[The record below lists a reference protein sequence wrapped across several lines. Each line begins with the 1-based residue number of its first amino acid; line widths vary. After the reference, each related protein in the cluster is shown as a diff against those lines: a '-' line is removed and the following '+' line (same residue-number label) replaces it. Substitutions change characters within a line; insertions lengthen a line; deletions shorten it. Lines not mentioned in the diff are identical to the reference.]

1 MTVFKGYMRIMKK
14 NTGLILL
21 YLGIFFGVA
30 MALQAAA
37 GKESYTSYESEK
49 IKIGVVDKDN
59 GPLAEGLIR
68 WLENTHHVTM
78 LEDSREKLQEELFY
92 RNVEYIVVIPENF
105 YESCMVNGESISV
118 TKVPGSYSAYYV
130 DQQLE
135 NCLNTMR
142 TYLGTGFSQEEAAK
156 AILNEKRGKVTMLDT
171 DGNGVSTP
179 EYLYYFRY
187 MPYLFLAVLC
197 YVMGYVLMAFKK
209 DDIPKRMQASAIS
222 SRRQSLEGLLAMFI
236 MGGGLWGIGMAGA
249 ILMYGKKLFGSE
261 NFGYYVLNSLVMM
274 AVALSLSYLIGLF
287 VKNSN
292 MLSGVANI
300 LSLGM
305 CFLCGV
311 FVPMNVMDRNVLK
324 VSQFLPV
331 YWYETVNEML
341 GNYSHLTEKAAASVR
356 KGIGLEAM
364 FAVAFI
370 CMILAVTRYQ
380 RQK

>member
-1 MTVFKGYMRIMKK
+1 MTVFKCYMKILK
-14 NTGLILL
+14 NNIGLVSI
-21 YLGIFFGVA
+21 YLVIFFSIA
-30 MALQAAA
+30 MALQASA
-37 GKESYTSYESEK
+37 K
-49 IKIGVVDKDN
+49 KD
-59 GPLAEGLIR
+59 
-68 WLENTHHVTM
+68 H
-78 LEDSREKLQEELFY
+78 LEDFEKTRIDLAIADQDDSTLSHALTDYLKTIHNVYEISAEPTVMQEELFY
-92 RNVEYIVVIPENF
+92 RNVEYIVVIPEDF
-105 YESCMVNGESISV
+105 YENCMVNGESISV

-135 NCLNTMR
+135 SCLNTMR
-142 TYLGTGFSQEEAAK
+142 TYLKAGFSQKEAAT
-156 AILNEKRGKVTMLDT
+156 AILDKKRGEVTMLDT
-171 DGNGVSTP
+171 DENSGTSGW
-179 EYLYYFRY
+179 LYYFRY
-187 MPYLFLAVLC
+187 IPYLFLALLC

-209 DDIPKRMQASAIS
+209 DDIPKRMQASAVS
-222 SRRQSLEGLLAMFI
+222 VRRQSLEGLLAMFV

-249 ILMYGKKLFGSE
+249 ILMYGKTFLSSE
-261 NFGYYVLNSLVMM
+261 NFGYYVLNTLVMM

-292 MLSGVANI
+292 MLSGIANI

-311 FVPMNVMDRNVLK
+311 FVPMNIMDRNVLK

-331 YWYETVNEML
+331 YWYENVNETL
-341 GNYSHLTEKAAASVR
+341 GSYSHLTGEAAVSVW

-364 FAVAFI
+364 FVVVFV

>member
-1 MTVFKGYMRIMKK
+1 MRIIKK

-49 IKIGVVDKDN
+49 IKIGVVDKDS
-59 GPLAEGLIR
+59 GPLAEGLTK
-68 WLENTHHVTM
+68 WLKNTHHVTM
-78 LEDSREKLQEELFY
+78 LGDSREKLQEELFY

-135 NCLNTMR
+135 SCLNTMR
-142 TYLGTGFSQEEAAK
+142 TYLKAGFSEEEAAE
-156 AILNEKRGKVTMLDT
+156 AILDEKRGEVTMLDM
-171 DGNGVSTP
+171 DGNGRSTP
-179 EYLYYFRY
+179 AYIYYFRY
-187 MPYLFLAVLC
+187 MPYLFLAVFC

-209 DDIPKRMQASAIS
+209 GDIPKRMQASAVS
-222 SRRQSLEGLLAMFI
+222 SRRQNLEGLLAMSV
-236 MGGGLWGIGMAGA
+236 MGGGLWGIGMLGVL
-249 ILMYGKKLFGSE
+249 IMYGKDFLGSA
-261 NFGYYVLNSLVMM
+261 NQKYYVLNTLVMM
-274 AVALSLSYLIGLF
+274 TVALSLSYLIGLF

-292 MLSGVANI
+292 MLSGIANI

-311 FVPMNVMDRNVLK
+311 FVPMNVMDKNVLK

-331 YWYETVNEML
+331 YWYETVNETL
-341 GNYSHLTEKAAASVR
+341 GSYSHLTEEAAASVW
-356 KGIGLEAM
+356 KGIGLEAL

-370 CMILAVTRYQ
+370 CVILAVTRYQ

>member
-1 MTVFKGYMRIMKK
+1 MTVFKGYMKILKK
-14 NTGLILL
+14 NIGLVII
-21 YLGIFFGVA
+21 YLVIFFSVA

-37 GKESYTSYESEK
+37 SKE
-49 IKIGVVDKDN
+49 
-59 GPLAEGLIR
+59 
-68 WLENTHHVTM
+68 H
-78 LEDSREKLQEELFY
+78 LEDFEKARVDIAVADNDQSTLSHALTDYLKTIHNVSEISSDPSVMQEELFY
-92 RNVEYIVVIPENF
+92 RNVEYIVVIPEDF
-105 YESCMVNGESISV
+105 YENCMVNGESISV

-135 NCLNTMR
+135 SCLNTMR
-142 TYLGTGFSQEEAAK
+142 TYLKAGFSQKEAAT
-156 AILNEKRGKVTMLDT
+156 AILDKKRGEVTMLDT
-171 DGNGVSTP
+171 DENSGTSGW
-179 EYLYYFRY
+179 LYYFRY
-187 MPYLFLAVLC
+187 IPYLFLALLC

-222 SRRQSLEGLLAMFI
+222 ARRQSLEGLLAMFV

-249 ILMYGKKLFGSE
+249 ILMYGKTFLSSE
-261 NFGYYVLNSLVMM
+261 NFGYYVLNTLVMM

-292 MLSGVANI
+292 MLSGIANI

-311 FVPMNVMDRNVLK
+311 FVPMNIMDRNVLK

-331 YWYETVNEML
+331 YWYENVNETL
-341 GNYSHLTEKAAASVR
+341 GSYSHLTGEAAVSVW

-364 FAVAFI
+364 FAVVFV